1 MIDSLIFEYNELVE
15 EKRKIEEDLSY
26 TKQSL
31 EDCRDFMQ
39 RKELSSD
46 IVENKIKLG
55 RIETRLKDINDYLG
69 MHEIDIEE
77 DTDYSKG
84 TK

>member
-26 TKQSL
+26 TKQL
-31 EDCRDFMQ
+31 FEDCRDFMQ